1 MQTDPS
7 DPKAKVT
14 KTRSWWGL
22 KLVSPAYVL
31 KPSLELQ
38 LTRASDYTADARQV
52 SE

>member
-22 KLVSPAYVL
+22 KLVSPAYTFGTRLDVQL
-31 KPSLELQ
+31 KNEL
-38 LTRASDYTADARQV
+38 DHTADARQV
-52 SE
+52 FE